1 MSLFRTHDVGRVAGG
16 PWLRAQLKKLG
27 DVIGLAFLAGLT
39 AACSGEI
46 KIENGEV
53 PEEYLSVV
61 ESYLGSYSGEFN
73 SFPGQIELSLD
84 GRQLIAQF
92 QDLDG
97 QAQDLLDPRCSTEIG
112 LLKSVGIREVDG
124 EPTLRWATFGFS
136 PGDCPRL
143 VTGRVLDVEF
153 EHRRGNLRFY
163 LSLLQRWES
172 VQRCEWERDYHHQ
185 PPVYRCRTYRE
196 GRYLTGRFGF

>member
-1 MSLFRTHDVGRVAGG
+1 MASSYVLTVARFSKFSKLSIISLLALGSLILMGCGR
-16 PWLRAQLKKLG
+16 
-27 DVIGLAFLAGLT
+27 D
-39 AACSGEI
+39 I

-61 ESYLGSYSGEFN
+61 ESYLGSYSGDFN
-73 SFPGQIELSLD
+73 HFPGQIELSLD
-84 GRQLIAQF
+84 GRQLVAQF
-92 QDLDG
+92 QDLEG
-97 QAQDLLDPRCSTEIG
+97 QPQDLLDPRCGSEIG
-112 LLKSVGIREVDG
+112 LLKSVRIREVDG

-136 PGDCPRL
+136 PGDCQRQ
-143 VTGRVLDVEF
+143 VAGRVLDVEV

-163 LSLLQRWES
+163 LSLLQRWEN
-172 VQRCEWERDYHHQ
+172 VQRCEWERDSHHY